1 MPETRTVYF
10 VGSGPGD
17 PELITLKAKKL
28 VEEADTIVYS
38 GSLLNPRILQY
49 AKKGVQLYDA
59 AIIDREKIYQIL
71 YDSAREAKIV
81 IRFHDGDPALFSA
94 IREQIDKLEAN
105 GIKCKVVPGVTALLG
120 AAADMNLELTLPGVT
135 QTLIITR
142 AELRTPVPERESIA
156 ELAKHGATM
165 AFYLS
170 VHLIGDVVNE
180 LLKGGGGGVRV
191 YTEKTPAAVVYRA
204 TWEDEKIIKGTLGD
218 IVKRTKEAKIIKTAL
233 IIVGEAIA
241 PAKYEY
247 SKVYDARFTHGYRK
261 GAVKEKERVRRVL
274 RSPRP
279 QGNHACANGCSCH
292 SAYQGKD
299 NACIHMQDGC

>member
-71 YDSAREAKIV
+71 YDSAREGKIV

-105 GIKCKVVPGVTALLG
+105 GIKCKVVPGVTALFG

-180 LLKGGGGGVRV
+180 LLKGGGGGGRI

-261 GAVKEKERVRRVL
+261 GAVKEKKE
-274 RSPRP
+274 
-279 QGNHACANGCSCH
+279 
-292 SAYQGKD
+292 
-299 NACIHMQDGC
+299 

>member
-1 MPETRTVYF
+1 MPETKTVYF

-17 PELITLKAKKL
+17 PELITLRAKKL
-28 VEEADTIVYS
+28 VEEADTIIYS

-71 YDSAREAKIV
+71 YDSANEGKIV

-94 IREQIDKLEAN
+94 IREQIDKLESN

-180 LLKGGGGGVRV
+180 LLKGGGGGV

-218 IVKRTKEAKIIKTAL
+218 IAKRTKEAKIIKTAL

-261 GAVKEKERVRRVL
+261 GAAVKEKK
-274 RSPRP
+274 
-279 QGNHACANGCSCH
+279 G
-292 SAYQGKD
+292 
-299 NACIHMQDGC
+299 

>member
-1 MPETRTVYF
+1 MPETKTVYF

-17 PELITLKAKKL
+17 PDLITLRAKKL
-28 VEEADTIVYS
+28 MEEADVIIYS
-38 GSLLNPRILQY
+38 GSLLNPGILQY
-49 AKKGVQLYDA
+49 AKKSAELYDA
-59 AIIDREKIYQIL
+59 ALIDREKIYQIL
-71 YDSAREAKIV
+71 YNSAKQGKIV

-94 IREQIDKLEAN
+94 IREQIDKLESE

-170 VHLIGDVVNE
+170 VHLIGDVVSE
-180 LLKGGGGGVRV
+180 LLKGGV

-218 IVKRTKEAKIIKTAL
+218 IATKTKEAKIIKTAL
-233 IIVGEAIA
+233 IIVGDVIA

-247 SKVYDARFTHGYRK
+247 SKVYDASFTHGYRK
-261 GAVKEKERVRRVL
+261 GTKKEKK
-274 RSPRP
+274 
-279 QGNHACANGCSCH
+279 
-292 SAYQGKD
+292 Y
-299 NACIHMQDGC
+299 

>member
-1 MPETRTVYF
+1 MQKTRTVYF

-17 PELITLKAKKL
+17 PELITIRAKKL
-28 VEEADTIVYS
+28 VEEADTIIYS

-49 AKKGVQLYDA
+49 AKKGAQLYDA

-71 YDSAREAKIV
+71 HDSANEGKIA

-94 IREQIDKLEAN
+94 IREQIDKLESE
-105 GIKCKVVPGVTALLG
+105 GIMCKVVPGVTALFG
-120 AAADMNLELTLPGVT
+120 AAADTNLELTLPGVT

-142 AELRTPVPERESIA
+142 AELRTPVPQRESIA

-170 VHLIGDVVNE
+170 VHLIEEVVNE
-180 LLKGGGGGVRV
+180 ILKSGV
-191 YTEKTPAAVVYRA
+191 YTGKTPAMVVYRA

-218 IVKRTKEAKIIKTAL
+218 IAKKTKEAKIIKTAL

-241 PAKYEY
+241 PSKYEY
-247 SKVYDARFTHGYRK
+247 SKVYDAKFTHGYRK
-261 GAVKEKERVRRVL
+261 GIVKEKE
-274 RSPRP
+274 
-279 QGNHACANGCSCH
+279 
-292 SAYQGKD
+292 KE
-299 NACIHMQDGC
+299 

>member
-28 VEEADTIVYS
+28 VEQADVIVYS
-38 GSLLNPRILQY
+38 GSLFNPKNLEY
-49 AKKGVQLYDA
+49 ARKDAKLYDA

-71 YDSAREAKIV
+71 RDSAREGKLAV
-81 IRFHDGDPALFSA
+81 RFHDGDPALFST
-94 IREQIDKLEAN
+94 IREQIDKLGKD
-105 GIKCKVVPGVTALLG
+105 GINCKVVPGVTAILG
-120 AAADMNLELTLPGVT
+120 AAADLNLELTLPGVT

-170 VHLIGDVVNE
+170 VHLIDNVVKE
-180 LLKGGGGGVRV
+180 LLKGGV

-204 TWEDEKIIKGTLGD
+204 TWNDEKIIKGTLGD
-218 IVKRTKEAKIIKTAL
+218 IAKKTKEARIIKTAL
-233 IIVGEAIA
+233 IVVGDVISA
-241 PAKYEY
+241 AKYDY
-247 SKVYDARFTHGYRK
+247 SKVYDAGFTHGYRK
-261 GAVKEKERVRRVL
+261 GIEQEK
-274 RSPRP
+274 
-279 QGNHACANGCSCH
+279 GG
-292 SAYQGKD
+292 
-299 NACIHMQDGC
+299 

>member
-1 MPETRTVYF
+1 MQETRTVYF

-17 PELITLKAKKL
+17 PELITIRAKKL
-28 VEEADTIVYS
+28 VEEADTIIYS

-49 AKKGVQLYDA
+49 AKKGAQLYDA

-71 YDSAREAKIV
+71 HDSANEGKIA

-94 IREQIDKLEAN
+94 IREQIDKLESE
-105 GIKCKVVPGVTALLG
+105 GIMCKVVPGVTALFG
-120 AAADMNLELTLPGVT
+120 AAADTNLELTLPGVT

-142 AELRTPVPERESIA
+142 AELRTPVPQRESIA

-170 VHLIGDVVNE
+170 VHLIEEVVNE
-180 LLKGGGGGVRV
+180 ILKGGV
-191 YTEKTPAAVVYRA
+191 YTGKTPAMVVYRA

-218 IVKRTKEAKIIKTAL
+218 IAKKTKEAKIIKTAL

-241 PAKYEY
+241 PSKYEY
-247 SKVYDARFTHGYRK
+247 SKVYDAKFTHGYRK
-261 GAVKEKERVRRVL
+261 GVVKEKE
-274 RSPRP
+274 
-279 QGNHACANGCSCH
+279 
-292 SAYQGKD
+292 KE
-299 NACIHMQDGC
+299 